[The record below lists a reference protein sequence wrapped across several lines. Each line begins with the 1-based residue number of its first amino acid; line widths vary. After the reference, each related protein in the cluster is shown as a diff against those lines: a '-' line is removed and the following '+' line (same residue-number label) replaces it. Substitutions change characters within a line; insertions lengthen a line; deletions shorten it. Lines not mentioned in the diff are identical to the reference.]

1 MRPKGYTSVAR
12 TCDVSKRV
20 NRGTIRCRRASTDV
34 ERRSPYTVLLGY
46 AWFCMSAAEIFSGTF
61 EVTLPTDAVRVT
73 FAYLDR
79 DQVGSQRSVE
89 PYQLVT
95 QARRWYLVACD
106 PDRNDWR
113 TFRVDRIS
121 DARSLRNSFTPR
133 VLPSDDIGEY
143 VRARI
148 ERSRYTTLSRYA

>member
-1 MRPKGYTSVAR
+1 
-12 TCDVSKRV
+12 
-20 NRGTIRCRRASTDV
+20 
-34 ERRSPYTVLLGY
+34 
-46 AWFCMSAAEIFSGTF
+46 MSAAEIFSGTF

-95 QARRWYLVACD
+95 QARRWYLVAYD

-113 TFRVDRIS
+113 TFRLDRIS